1 MDAQEFGDVMVDFDA
16 LLEKQTT
23 FYVVFFQIKNK
34 SIDEVKTKAPETIVA
49 HIKRSKEFHKRG
61 TLLMAG
67 AFLDQPEEPVRT
79 MGVLTSREAAEDFAK
94 GDPFVQ
100 IGMVEKWYIREW
112 ANLLK

>member
-1 MDAQEFGDVMVDFDA
+1 MTTG
-16 LLEKQTT
+16 EKITVTQ
-23 FYVVFFQIKNK
+23 Y
-34 SIDEVKTKAPETIVA
+34 D
-49 HIKRSKEFHKRG
+49 
-61 TLLMAG
+61 
-67 AFLDQPEEPVRT
+67 AFLDQPEEPVMT